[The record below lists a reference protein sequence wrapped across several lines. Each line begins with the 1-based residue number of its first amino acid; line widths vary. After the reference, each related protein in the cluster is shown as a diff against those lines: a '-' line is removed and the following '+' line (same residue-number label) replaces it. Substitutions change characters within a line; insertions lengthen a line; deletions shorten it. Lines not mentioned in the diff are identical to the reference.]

1 MIFTKESYV
10 VTVFQ
15 FSGIGSPKEEETLKD
30 SLVIYGVPKDTME
43 ENLGKNFSL

>member
-15 FSGIGSPKEEETLKD
+15 FSGIGSPKEEEAVKD
-30 SLVIYGVPKDTME
+30 SLVILGVPKD
-43 ENLGKNFSL
+43 NIDVNF